1 MTGAGGDGSSK
12 IMLISI
18 HPEHVQRIVEGT
30 KTIELRRRVPNVR
43 PGDQVVIYSTAPVG
57 AITARCTVKA
67 VESLPPSV
75 LWRRYSS
82 TVGVT
87 RERFDDYFAGKA
99 SATALHLSDVHP
111 LRRAVPLGELRRSGP
126 FQPPQSWRFLTPT
139 AAASLFGDLET
150 GSATPSLRADRR
162 RNLAA
167 WQIAEQLPALLRRA
181 SATVLSNALAH
192 LDEIQ
197 PPEAESHG

>member
-1 MTGAGGDGSSK
+1 MTGTGTDGPSR

-30 KTIELRRRVPNVR
+30 KTIEVRRRVPSVR

-82 TVGVT
+82 AVGVT

-111 LRRAVPLGELRRSGP
+111 LRRAVPLQELRRSGP

-150 GSATPSLRADRR
+150 GPATPPLRANRPR
-162 RNLAA
+162 TTGLRP
-167 WQIAEQLPALLRRA
+167 IAGRVSALLRRA
-181 SATVLSNALAH
+181 TA
-192 LDEIQ
+192 
-197 PPEAESHG
+197 